1 MYRHILVPID
11 DSPLS
16 ADTVQ
21 QAVTFARAIGA
32 KVTFFHAQSDHAS
45 SSLGALQRVMS
56 PGAFNEDVAGEA
68 RALLA
73 KAEVVARVAGI
84 EHDALAMTC
93 DRPYEAILG
102 VAEARGCD
110 LVFMASHGKRG
121 LSGLVVGS
129 QTMKVLQAA
138 SIPVLVASVESNR
151 APSLADAA
159 LSILRDEHRSL
170 AAVIHGLEY
179 IVREARDHGKPAS
192 VPLLRAIVHYVRA
205 FPEALHHP
213 KEDAYLFPLLRART
227 NDYDETLD
235 ALDEQHAKGTAFTEA
250 LAQAVDAYEADA
262 ESGLPLLARASHR
275 FATAQMN
282 HMMLETK
289 VVIPAARKHLED
301 DDWTAIANA
310 FRDNGDP
317 RFSVDAD
324 EEYRYLFT
332 RILNLAPAGVV
343 GAKQ

>member
-16 ADTVQ
+16 GDTVA
-21 QAVTFARAIGA
+21 QAVVFARSIGA
-32 KVTFFHAQSDHAS
+32 KVTFFHAQSDYAS
-45 SSLGALQRVMS
+45 SSVGALQRVMS

-73 KAEVVARVAGI
+73 KAEVVARTAGI
-84 EHDALAMTC
+84 EHDAVAMTC
-93 DRPYEAILG
+93 DRPHEAILG
-102 VAEARGCD
+102 IAEARNCD

-121 LSGLVVGS
+121 LSGLVLGS

-138 SIPVLVASVESNR
+138 SIPVLVSSVESNR
-151 APSLADAA
+151 APTRADAA
-159 LSILRDEHRSL
+159 LAILRDEHRSL

-227 NDYDETLD
+227 TEYDDTLD
-235 ALDEQHAKGTAFTEA
+235 ALDDQHAKGTAFTEA
-250 LAQAVDAYEADA
+250 LDHAVDAYEADPA
-262 ESGLPLLARASHR
+262 SGLSLLVGASQR

-282 HMMLETK
+282 HMLLETK
-289 VVIPAARKHLED
+289 VVIPAARAHLTD
-301 DDWTAIANA
+301 DDWTVIANA

-324 EEYRYLFT
+324 EEYRHLFT

-343 GAKQ
+343 GAAH

>member
-16 ADTVQ
+16 GDTVA
-21 QAVTFARAIGA
+21 QAVVFARSIGA
-32 KVTFFHAQSDHAS
+32 KATFFHAQSDHAS
-45 SSLGALQRVMS
+45 SSVGALQRVMS

-73 KAEVVARVAGI
+73 KAEVVARTAGI
-84 EHDALAMTC
+84 EHDAVAMTC
-93 DRPYEAILG
+93 DRPHEAILG
-102 VAEARGCD
+102 VAESRNCD

-121 LSGLVVGS
+121 LTALVLGS

-138 SIPVLVASVESNR
+138 SIPVLVSCVESNR
-151 APSLADAA
+151 VPTHADAA
-159 LSILRDEHRSL
+159 LAILRDEHRSL

-179 IVREARDHGKPAS
+179 VVREARDSGKPAS

-205 FPEALHHP
+205 FAEALHHP

-227 NDYDETLD
+227 TEYDDTLD
-235 ALDEQHAKGTAFTEA
+235 ALDDQHAKGIAFTEA
-250 LAQAVDAYEADA
+250 LDRAVDAYEADRA
-262 ESGLPLLARASHR
+262 SGLSLLASATKR
-275 FATAQMN
+275 FASAQMN
-282 HMMLETK
+282 HMLLETK
-289 VVIPAARKHLED
+289 VVIPAARAHLTEED
-301 DDWTAIANA
+301 WAVIAKA
-310 FRDNGDP
+310 FGDNGDP

-324 EEYRYLFT
+324 EEYRQLFT

-343 GAKQ
+343 GAAH